1 LALAA
6 ASDTNS
12 LYILIVE
19 DEPILREDIATYL
32 RDCGCTV
39 HEADSAEQALAMCRA
54 GLRVDVLF
62 TDINLNGIAEGWM
75 LAKLFR
81 TARRAVGVVYASG
94 NSIDRSGCVPGS
106 VFFMKPTCGSI
117 FWQRVVTCRTGL
129 DVSKEPRCC
138 SAPQG

>member
-81 TARRAVGVVYASG
+81 TARPAVGVVYASG
-94 NSIDRSGCVPGS
+94 NSIDRSECVPGS
-106 VFFMKPTCGSI
+106 VFFMKPYLRFNI
-117 FWQRVVTCRTGL
+117 LAACRDLQNRSG
-129 DVSKEPRCC
+129 C
-138 SAPQG
+138 Q